1 MVEANSTYISP
12 YPQQWLFSP
21 AHLEVTPSS
30 EDNTI
35 PLETELEDRR
45 RGVDLIR
52 RICERLPELD
62 PSQVPEVKAM
72 QHSWSPADARHW
84 DCTHAEYQSMPY
96 ASYVQYAAATFLHRF
111 YMRFALQ
118 DFPIKLIA
126 PTCLYLALKTEEMT
140 KIKVR
145 TISQAMKVEL
155 GYERA
160 ESRTYTADLV
170 INEEYLLEALCYDL
184 AVEHPQAILIQGH
197 RAFQQVRRKSTAR
210 NIVNSNNNN
219 STPIGSNE
227 GNQTP
232 ASFLSSTPG
241 QGGKTPGST
250 LGGRTPG
257 SNLGNKTPGS
267 ALGSVIDMDMDSPL
281 PRHANFIGDKPN
293 GGGGQREDGELDGD
307 AKLSEEEAEEVLLDL
322 ATEIL
327 MAT

>member
-1 MVEANSTYISP
+1 MLVLGVEDGGDDQDQGPDDISGDEGRTRLRAGCK
-12 YPQQWLFSP
+12 WFLLLL
-21 AHLEVTPSS
+21 HLPSVF
-30 EDNTI
+30 T
-35 PLETELEDRR
+35 
-45 RGVDLIR
+45 
-52 RICERLPELD
+52 
-62 PSQVPEVKAM
+62 
-72 QHSWSPADARHW
+72 
-84 DCTHAEYQSMPY
+84 
-96 ASYVQYAAATFLHRF
+96 
-111 YMRFALQ
+111 
-118 DFPIKLIA
+118 
-126 PTCLYLALKTEEMT
+126 LYLNK
-140 KIKVR
+140 
-145 TISQAMKVEL
+145 
-155 GYERA
+155 RA
-160 ESRTYTADLV
+160 DEKSNTVLSEQESRTYTADLV

-219 STPIGSNE
+219 STPTGSTE

-267 ALGSVIDMDMDSPL
+267 ALGSVMDMDMDSPL

-293 GGGGQREDGELDGD
+293 GGGGQKEDGELDGD
-307 AKLSEEEAEEVLLDL
+307 AKLSEEEGEEVLLDL